1 MVLSIKP
8 TSSHMLG
15 KHWTTELYHHPLA
28 FNSARTVIATHTFFK
43 VLGIVH
49 FPVYHF
55 LPSSYLKEG
64 RVTPPVRKALWSSC
78 LPLSFLTLIQEKKSA
93 WRRKRKGRKQ
103 RHFRV
108 LVASLCR
115 IWVQGRITK
124 DKVKVFI
131 CHQLAW
137 IKFFPKTESN

>member
-8 TSSHMLG
+8 TSLHMLG

-28 FNSARTVIATHTFFK
+28 FNSARTVITTHTFFK

-55 LPSSYLKEG
+55 LPSSYLKGG
-64 RVTPPVRKALWSSC
+64 RVT
-78 LPLSFLTLIQEKKSA
+78 LPMRNCSQVAFLFPSWLLFKKKKSA
-93 WRRKRKGRKQ
+93 WRRRRKRKGRKQ

-108 LVASLCR
+108 LMASLYR
-115 IWVQGRITK
+115 IWVQGRIIK

-131 CHQLAW
+131 SHKLAW
-137 IKFFPKTESN
+137 INFFSKNWK